1 MQTVQFLFGAHMNS
15 DKLRKN
21 LHHMDEQELLVFGRT
36 FRGQPESAEYKEA
49 QAEWKR
55 RQEKKTE
62 RESRRKREMVAVE
75 TSWDIARIALY
86 APPDAYPWACF
97 AITRPGHFA
106 VLALPKADS
115 RTRTKD

>member
-1 MQTVQFLFGAHMNS
+1 MTLEELKHDTF
-15 DKLRKN
+15 
-21 LHHMDEQELLVFGRT
+21 HMDDVELKAFGRLH
-36 FRGQPESAEYKEA
+36 RAQPESDEYREA
-49 QAEWKR
+49 QAEWQR
-55 RQEKKTE
+55 RQKQKTE
-62 RESRRKREMVAVE
+62 RESRRKREMVALK

-106 VLALPKADS
+106 VLALPRADS